1 MVTGKSLAGKTGFIG
16 NNTYGKSEKT
26 FFKKPNFSVNQKF
39 SLNDKK

>member
-26 FFKKPNFSVNQKF
+26 DFLKNRIFQLIRSFP
-39 SLNDKK
+39 